1 MSQQQIILIEDDA
14 TLATILMQKLEHEGF
29 LVQHAVDGRS
39 GIELVRKNPPDM
51 VLLDIMMPLMDGY
64 QVLEELRKDA
74 NPRVAN
80 VPVIIVSNSGQPVEI
95 SRALQYGIKD
105 YFVKASFDP
114 DQVLTKIRKHLPGAS
129 PQTYPPQEPIDT
141 GSAPAPAQSQSVPQE
156 NVLRILIIE
165 DDKFL
170 RDLEAAKLT
179 KEGFIVSAAQDG
191 EQGLAMAIAEK
202 PQIIL
207 LDILLPG
214 IDGFEVLTRLRADA
228 SFAQT
233 KIIMLSNFGQREDI
247 ERAEKLGA
255 VKFLIKANYTLDE
268 IVEEVKQVATSG

>member
-1 MSQQQIILIEDDA
+1 MNHQRIILIEDDA
-14 TLATILMQKLEHEGF
+14 TLATVLMQKLEHEGF
-29 LVQHAVDGRS
+29 DVQHASDGRA
-39 GIELVRKNPPDM
+39 GIDLVRKDPPDM
-51 VLLDIMMPLMDGY
+51 VLLDIMMPLMDGF
-64 QVLEELRKDA
+64 QVLEELRKDSDQ
-74 NPRVAN
+74 RVVN

-95 SRALQYGIKD
+95 DRALQFGIKD

-114 DQVLTKIRKHLPGAS
+114 DQVLAKIRRHLPGAVVDS
-129 PQTYPPQEPIDT
+129 QHAGHTSDTPDPQEPT
-141 GSAPAPAQSQSVPQE
+141 TAQSTPPE
-156 NVLRILIIE
+156 GVLRLLIIE

-170 RDLEAAKLT
+170 RDLELAKLT

-191 EQGLAMAIAEK
+191 EQGLAMAMAEK
-202 PQIIL
+202 PQIVL

-214 IDGFEVLTRLRADA
+214 IDGFEVLTRLRADPT
-228 SFAQT
+228 FAQT

-268 IVEEVKQVATSG
+268 IVEEVKLVAKPA

>member
-1 MSQQQIILIEDDA
+1 MNHQRIILIEDDA
-14 TLATILMQKLEHEGF
+14 TLATVLMQKLEHEGF
-29 LVQHAVDGRS
+29 DVQHASDGRA
-39 GIELVRKNPPDM
+39 GIDLVRKDPPDM
-51 VLLDIMMPLMDGY
+51 VLLDIMMPLMDGF
-64 QVLEELRKDA
+64 QVLEELRKDTDQ
-74 NPRVAN
+74 RVVN

-95 SRALQYGIKD
+95 DRALQFGIKD

-114 DQVLTKIRKHLPGAS
+114 DQVLAKIRRHLPGAVVD
-129 PQTYPPQEPIDT
+129 PQHTGHTSDMPQPHEPTTAESTPPE
-141 GSAPAPAQSQSVPQE
+141 G
-156 NVLRILIIE
+156 VLRLLIIE

-170 RDLEAAKLT
+170 RDLELAKLT

-191 EQGLAMAIAEK
+191 EQGLAMAMAEK
-202 PQIIL
+202 PQIVL

-214 IDGFEVLTRLRADA
+214 IDGFEVLTRLRADPT
-228 SFAQT
+228 FAQT

-268 IVEEVKQVATSG
+268 IVEEVKLVAKPA